1 MSRFYCL
8 QNHHFEN
15 KSSLKHDPPNGA
27 SRSPLIA
34 QNGNFAAFGIDSSA
48 KPLHDGETVNG
59 QGVLS
64 RSYSN
69 DSSPENMLDPDYD
82 HDHDDRQ
89 GRGEGS
95 HKRTKD
101 TAEMTDEESKWI
113 HRDKLA
119 KIESEELQAAG
130 IILPHPRSRSRP
142 RRERSQSS
150 TKRMGPDNYSRSRKN
165 SSHTLEPKTP
175 ETAAALNGADEGDA
189 DIPARPLT
197 GSRIP
202 VPKKSP
208 LPLSASQS
216 RENSPEEQEKRIE
229 PVKTRPR
236 SNSATLKSLEASATL
251 KTQPAKRAATDI
263 SPKKPATTVPRKP
276 SAPAKSIPP
285 EARGKVKP
293 KAKNGSNASN
303 NTRPSTRSGEREL
316 ATGSWGSKPMEGE
329 PPWMVSAYKPDP
341 RLPPDQQLLPTV
353 AKRLQQEKWEQE
365 GKFGNVYDKDFRP
378 LTDEGFLSP
387 PATMPSSS
395 TDNIVKQEVEKPDEW
410 PLRSPEAPKSPASI
424 GRSSTYSTMPKIQD
438 KPATSP
444 LPSPKP
450 SSQPVMPSP
459 PPRPQP
465 TQITRVPDVSEKEV
479 PKEAK
484 KKGGCGCC
492 IVM

>member
-1 MSRFYCL
+1 ML
-8 QNHHFEN
+8 E
-15 KSSLKHDPPNGA
+15 G
-27 SRSPLIA
+27 
-34 QNGNFAAFGIDSSA
+34 
-48 KPLHDGETVNG
+48 DG
-59 QGVLS
+59 
-64 RSYSN
+64 
-69 DSSPENMLDPDYD
+69 D
-82 HDHDDRQ
+82 HGHEHEQDDRP
-89 GRGEGS
+89 GRGDQP
-95 HKRTKD
+95 HKRSKEH
-101 TAEMTDEESKWI
+101 AELSDEESKWI

-150 TKRMGPDNYSRSRKN
+150 TKRMGPDNYTRSRKN

-175 ETAAALNGADEGDA
+175 ETSAALNGADDTDA

-208 LPLSASQS
+208 LPISASQS
-216 RENSPEEQEKRIE
+216 RENSPEEQDKRID
-229 PVKTRPR
+229 PARTRPR
-236 SNSATLKSLEASATL
+236 SNSATLKSLEPSATL
-251 KTQPAKRAATDI
+251 KAQPAKRAATDI
-263 SPKKPATTVPRKP
+263 SPKKPAVTVPRKP
-276 SAPAKSIPP
+276 SAPSKTIPP

-293 KAKNGSNASN
+293 KSKNGSNGSSS

-316 ATGSWGSKPMEGE
+316 NTGSWGSKPMEGE
-329 PPWMVSAYKPDP
+329 PPWMISAYKPDP

-365 GKFGNVYDKDFRP
+365 GKFGTVYDKDFRP

-395 TDNIVKQEVEKPDEW
+395 TDNIIKQEVEKPDEW

-438 KPATSP
+438 KPASSP

-450 SSQPVMPSP
+450 PSQPVMPSP

-465 TQITRVPDVSEKEV
+465 PQITRVPDVSEKEE
-479 PKEAK
+479 PKVTK
-484 KKGGCGCC
+484 KKGGGCGCC